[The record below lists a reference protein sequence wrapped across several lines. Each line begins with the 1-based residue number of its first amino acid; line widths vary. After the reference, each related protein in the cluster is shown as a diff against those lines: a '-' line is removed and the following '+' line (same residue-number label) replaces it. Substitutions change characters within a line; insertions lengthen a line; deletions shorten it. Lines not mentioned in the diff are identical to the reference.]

1 MKDRSRVSKALNAT
15 LGTGFLFA
23 RQSICCLTA
32 LTFCLQGSGILSEAS
47 ARSTQ
52 KESSSS
58 YARADKQKIAR
69 LPFGKKEEVD
79 EENEKDS
86 DNTETSEEEDDN
98 DSESASDKKVEKKKK
113 SDDDKELKSKEAKPK
128 KEKKKKQKKSKEDK
142 KNKSAAK
149 DKEADEDT
157 DEAEAKSEEKEN
169 LAREEKS
176 KGSKSKEADDQHV
189 DIQEVD
195 VIEVE
200 DEEGSKKKS
209 ESKPASEAE
218 ENAAEKAS
226 LEEPRLL
233 PDSALISVLKDISK
247 SLSELDANTGIDDP
261 DEHKIVKLSKE
272 ILDKSLAADGV
283 EADRILRPEHR
294 AGAKSSMVVEAW
306 SSGDVKLRENLR
318 GSVAAVWGKR
328 IDGIINVTIA
338 GECKDLKAKDGTTI
352 GKFIVIVSA
361 KSPVKKGF
369 DIQSQSDVTFWL
381 GEVGKVD
388 VDAAGLKKPEK
399 KSEEGKDTDS
409 TDQKKPEETGDAGDP
424 VKKKSLV
431 TLEPVLTDR
440 KREYLTRYESYQ
452 NELEKIQQSKQQKLE
467 QNRLEKERL
476 IAEAEKLKQEKIEQ
490 EKARSRRAQRPDEVA
505 YGFYPDDVEII
516 EIVEELEPTGK
527 DKSKPGKT
535 SQSVESDYDNIQA
548 PEKKEKETVAHTRRK
563 RTIRRVHRKSKEVED
578 EKESSTAQDES
589 EVEEKKEKIAEK
601 SPEAEDSKKA
611 DLEELDSDTDEKKSE
626 TEITDEKADA
636 DADADADAETEAD
649 KVAEVDADSETAS
662 NTRPKSDSESK
673 SKEKK
678 EPEQKQET
686 STTTAQK
693 EPEQPSTPPAVETES
708 ESAKEERELK
718 EKLASITKIAPIK
731 PRTEEKETSSSPSPA
746 TASNREWESPAVS
759 YIMKQPSLGANL
771 IYPERA
777 IAGKFLTVAVL
788 DKYGNPEPS
797 VELSFNGATI
807 STDAKGQAM
816 FMVPEDATPGRTLH
830 VSLAAR
836 PELSPGVID
845 VLQPLFSSTEAN
857 APTIDNASKLVPN
870 TKVLVIDGH
879 DFMGMAGK
887 NRVMIDNS
895 SEAQVVASS
904 PVQLKLKMPESLKPG
919 SHKANIANSILRSN
933 PVVFEFVK
941 AAVIEGKKAKK
952 KGDGDLIVKVEGTSK
967 PVHVRLTNKT
977 PEIIKISKGD
987 ELIVT
992 TSGGTENTSRIEIK
1006 RLQKGDYRVDARI
1019 EM

>member
-636 DADADADAETEAD
+636 DADAETEAD

-746 TASNREWESPAVS
+746 TASSRQWESPAVS

>member
-1 MKDRSRVSKALNAT
+1 MKDRSRVSKALNT
-15 LGTGFLFA
+15 PLSTGFLFA
-23 RQSICCLTA
+23 RQTICCLTA
-32 LTFCLQGSGILSEAS
+32 LTFCLQGSGIFSQAS

-52 KESSSS
+52 KESSPS
-58 YARADKQKIAR
+58 YARPDKQKIAR

-79 EENEKDS
+79 EESEEADKSSKDS
-86 DNTETSEEEDDN
+86 KNSKDD
-98 DSESASDKKVEKKKK
+98 SDKKVEKKKK
-113 SDDDKELKSKEAKPK
+113 KKDDDKELKTKDSKPK
-128 KEKKKKQKKSKEDK
+128 KEKKKKKDK
-142 KNKSAAK
+142 KEKQAK
-149 DKEADEDT
+149 ELTEEEESKI
-157 DEAEAKSEEKEN
+157 SESE
-169 LAREEKS
+169 S
-176 KGSKSKEADDQHV
+176 KSKSKEADEDHV

-195 VIEVE
+195 IIEVDQDE
-200 DEEGSKKKS
+200 DGAQKS
-209 ESKPASEAE
+209 SQAKPSSEVKEEAE
-218 ENAAEKAS
+218 EAAKSDKAS

-247 SLSELDANTGIDDP
+247 SLSELDENTGINDP

-294 AGAKSSMVVEAW
+294 ASAKSSMVVEAW
-306 SSGDVKLRENLR
+306 SSGDVKLRDNLR

-338 GECKDLKAKDGTTI
+338 GECKDLKAGDGSTI

-399 KSEEGKDTDS
+399 KSEDGK
-409 TDQKKPEETGDAGDP
+409 EEASGEANKTGKTGDP
-424 VKKKSLV
+424 EKKKSLV

-440 KREYLTRYESYQ
+440 KREYLARYESYQ
-452 NELEKIQQSKQQKLE
+452 SELEKIQQSEQQKLE
-467 QNRLEKERL
+467 QKRIEKERL

-490 EKARSRRAQRPDEVA
+490 EKAKSRQARRPDDVA

-516 EIVEELEPTGK
+516 EIVEEIEPAGK
-527 DKSKPGKT
+527 DKAKAGKKA
-535 SQSVESDYDNIQA
+535 QSVESDYDNIQE
-548 PEKKEKETVAHTRRK
+548 PEKKEKQAIAHTRRK
-563 RTIRRVHRKSKEVED
+563 RTIRRVHRKPQEVKEEKETETEEKTAEKALAENESKSEDKEAKEGDEDKELNDENKAEEENEEND
-578 EKESSTAQDES
+578 EKGD
-589 EVEEKKEKIAEK
+589 
-601 SPEAEDSKKA
+601 A
-611 DLEELDSDTDEKKSE
+611 DVNANADTD
-626 TEITDEKADA
+626 TDANK
-636 DADADADAETEAD
+636 D
-649 KVAEVDADSETAS
+649 KNAQVE
-662 NTRPKSDSESK
+662 SDSEIASK
-673 SKEKK
+673 TDRDKVEEANEVSEKREDKKAELKPVSEKVKEQ
-678 EPEQKQET
+678 EQEQ
-686 STTTAQK
+686 
-693 EPEQPSTPPAVETES
+693 EQPGQASTL
-708 ESAKEERELK
+708 ESASSKEERELK

-731 PRTEEKETSSSPSPA
+731 PRTEENDSTSSPSPA
-746 TASNREWESPAVS
+746 TASSTGREWESPAVS

-771 IYPERA
+771 IYPDRA
-777 IAGKFLTVAVL
+777 IAGNFLTVAVL
-788 DKYGNPEPS
+788 DKYGNPEAS

-807 STDAKGQAM
+807 STDARGQAM

-836 PELSPGVID
+836 PELIPGVID

-895 SEAQVVASS
+895 TEAQVVASS

-919 SHKANIANSILRSN
+919 THKANIANSILRSN
-933 PVVFEFVK
+933 PIEFEFVK
-941 AAVIEGKKAKK
+941 AAVLEGKKAKK
-952 KGDGDLIVKVEGTSK
+952 GAGDLIVKVEGTSK

-977 PEIIKISKGD
+977 PDIIKINKGD

-992 TSGGTENTSRIEIK
+992 TSGGEENTSRIEIK

>member
-1 MKDRSRVSKALNAT
+1 MKDRSRASKALNAP
-15 LGTGFLFA
+15 LSTGFLFA
-23 RQSICCLTA
+23 RQTICCLTA
-32 LTFCLQGSGILSEAS
+32 LTFCLQGSGILSQAS

-52 KESSSS
+52 NQSSSS
-58 YARADKQKIAR
+58 LARADKQKIAR

-79 EENEKDS
+79 EES
-86 DNTETSEEEDDN
+86 DKNSESTETSEE
-98 DSESASDKKVEKKKK
+98 DSESGSDKKVEKKKK
-113 SDDDKELKSKEAKPK
+113 KKADDEKDLKSKEAKPK
-128 KEKKKKQKKSKEDK
+128 KEKEKKKKKQKKNKKDED
-142 KNKSAAK
+142 
-149 DKEADEDT
+149 ADE
-157 DEAEAKSEEKEN
+157 AKEEEN
-169 LAREEKS
+169 LAEEEN
-176 KGSKSKEADDQHV
+176 SKSSKSREADDQHV

-200 DEEGSKKKS
+200 EEEGSKKKS

-218 ENAAEKAS
+218 ETAAEKAD

-247 SLSELDANTGIDDP
+247 SLAELDENTGIDDP

-338 GECKDLKAKDGTTI
+338 GECKDLKASDGTTI

-381 GEVGKVD
+381 GEIGKVD

-399 KSEEGKDTDS
+399 KSEEGKDADS
-409 TDQKKPEETGDAGDP
+409 TDKNKAGETGEAGDP

-440 KREYLTRYESYQ
+440 KREYLAQYESYQ

-467 QNRLEKERL
+467 ENRLEKERL
-476 IAEAEKLKQEKIEQ
+476 AAEAEKLKQEKIEQ

-527 DKSKPGKT
+527 EKAKPGKT

-548 PEKKEKETVAHTRRK
+548 PEKKEKETIAHTRRK
-563 RTIRRVHRKSKEVED
+563 RTIRRVHRKSKELEEDKKSASVKDEKDVED
-578 EKESSTAQDES
+578 S
-589 EVEEKKEKIAEK
+589 KEKIAEK
-601 SPEAEDSKKA
+601 TPDAEESKRADS
-611 DLEELDSDTDEKKSE
+611 EESDTETDEKK
-626 TEITDEKADA
+626 
-636 DADADADAETEAD
+636 AETEEASANEKAEAD
-649 KVAEVDADSETAS
+649 TEAASDNDAADENIERKEEKEEEIATKP
-662 NTRPKSDSESK
+662 TSDSKPKPSSER
-673 SKEKK
+673 EE

-686 STTTAQK
+686 SASNAQK
-693 EPEQPSTPPAVETES
+693 EPEQSSTPPAVESES

-731 PRTEEKETSSSPSPA
+731 PRTEEKETTSSPSPA
-746 TASNREWESPAVS
+746 TASSREWESPAVS

-887 NRVMIDNS
+887 NRVMIDNA